1 MDISSASLVKYTINT
16 FLASK
21 VVFFNEMHELSIFQ
35 RIERGESISKLRE
48 FPEKNKNKK
57 NFEESQDN
65 EGHLLLRPIGQQILA
80 EAVGRQVAKGS
91 NLSAIFKNIE
101 KIEKGGHFNTHK
113 PSSIFYGIT
122 VDLEGKRM
130 ITGNQNEAAD
140 YLEYLLA
147 GESDHKKQEKY
158 LNQIIE
164 KRSLPTDPDLWIDF
178 NGKESNKN
186 KRDKIYLPKPYI

>member
-1 MDISSASLVKYTINT
+1 
-16 FLASK
+16 
-21 VVFFNEMHELSIFQ
+21 
-35 RIERGESISKLRE
+35 
-48 FPEKNKNKK
+48 
-57 NFEESQDN
+57 
-65 EGHLLLRPIGQQILA
+65 
-80 EAVGRQVAKGS
+80 
-91 NLSAIFKNIE
+91 
-101 KIEKGGHFNTHK
+101 
-113 PSSIFYGIT
+113 
-122 VDLEGKRM
+122 M